1 MSTITDFKKK
11 LSSDVVINTN
21 KDAYIQ
27 AQREKQKIL
36 KERNKFIE
44 LENRV
49 SSMEKTLHEILSLLK
64 GTTNG

>member
-1 MSTITDFKKK
+1 MSITDFQKRKT
-11 LSSDVVINTN
+11 SDVVINTN